1 MILKPF
7 NFLNLIAVIIMIG
20 LTSSCRNQLKQNTY
34 YSPNYKDGST
44 ERHDGL
50 GFEIP
55 RKYEIDVVYFNETP
69 KQKFEVIESLSLTQE
84 IPLEEKQT
92 QNGKMLYRGNHQTEK
107 QNLLNKMIES
117 ALALGAGA
125 LVDVK
130 YLVFSTSTTTGYTFT
145 GKAVRYVLK

>member
-1 MILKPF
+1 MIQKPF
-7 NFLNLIAVIIMIG
+7 NIFNLLLTFTFIG
-20 LTSSCRNQLKQNTY
+20 IGFSCKNQLKQNTY

-117 ALALGAGA
+117 ALAIGAGA

-130 YLVFSTSTTTGYTFT
+130 YQVFSTRTTTGYTFT

>member
-1 MILKPF
+1 MIQKAY
-7 NFLNLIAVIIMIG
+7 NFLPISTVFIIIG
-20 LTSSCRNQLKQNTY
+20 LGFSCKNQLKQNTY

-55 RKYEIDVVYFNETP
+55 HKYEIDVVYFNESP
-69 KQKFEVIESLSLTQE
+69 KQKFEIIEPLSITQE

-107 QNLLNKMIES
+107 QNLLNKMVES
-117 ALALGAGA
+117 AIALGASA
-125 LVDVK
+125 LIDVK
-130 YLVFSTSTTTGYTFT
+130 YQVFSTSTTTGYTFT

>member
-1 MILKPF
+1 MIQKPF
-7 NFLNLIAVIIMIG
+7 NILNLISVFTIIG
-20 LTSSCRNQLKQNTY
+20 LCLSCKNQFKQSTY
-34 YSPNYKDGST
+34 YTPNFKDGST

-69 KQKFEVIESLSLTQE
+69 KQKFEVIEPLSLTQE
-84 IPLEEKQT
+84 ILLEEKQT

-117 ALALGAGA
+117 ALALGASA
-125 LVDVK
+125 LIDVK
-130 YLVFSTSTTTGYTFT
+130 YQVFSTSTTTGYTFT

>member
-1 MILKPF
+1 MIQKPF
-7 NFLNLIAVIIMIG
+7 NFLQLSAVIVIIG
-20 LTSSCRNQLKQNTY
+20 LCLSCKNQLKQTTY

-44 ERHDGL
+44 EKHDGL
-50 GFEIP
+50 SFEIP
-55 RKYEIDVVYFNETP
+55 RKYEIDVVYFNESP
-69 KQKFEVIESLSLTQE
+69 KQKFEIIEPLSLTQE

-117 ALALGAGA
+117 ALALGASA
-125 LVDVK
+125 LIDVK
-130 YLVFSTSTTTGYTFT
+130 YQVFSTSTTTGYTFT

>member
-1 MILKPF
+1 MIQKPF
-7 NFLNLIAVIIMIG
+7 NILYLSVLLVVIFLG
-20 LTSSCRNQLKQNTY
+20 FSCKNQIKQNTY

-55 RKYEIDVVYFNETP
+55 RKYEIDVVYFNEST
-69 KQKFEVIESLSLTQE
+69 KQKYEIIEPLSISQE

-117 ALALGAGA
+117 ALALGASA
-125 LVDVK
+125 LIDVK
-130 YLVFSTSTTTGYTFT
+130 YQVFSTSSTTGYTFT
-145 GKAVRYVLK
+145 GKAVRYVLT

>member
-1 MILKPF
+1 MIQKPF
-7 NFLNLIAVIIMIG
+7 NILYFIALHIVIFLG
-20 LTSSCRNQLKQNTY
+20 FSCKNQLKQNTY

-55 RKYEIDVVYFNETP
+55 QKYEIDVVYFNESP
-69 KQKFEVIESLSLTQE
+69 KQKYEIIEPLSISQE
-84 IPLEEKQT
+84 ILLEQKQT

-117 ALALGAGA
+117 ALALGASA
-125 LVDVK
+125 LIDVK
-130 YLVFSTSTTTGYTFT
+130 YQVFSTSTTTGYTFT

>member
-1 MILKPF
+1 MIQKPF
-7 NFLNLIAVIIMIG
+7 NFLHLISIFTIIGIC
-20 LTSSCRNQLKQNTY
+20 LSCKNQLKQSTY
-34 YSPNYKDGST
+34 YSPNFKDGST

-55 RKYEIDVVYFNETP
+55 RKYEIDIVYFNETP
-69 KQKFEVIESLSLTQE
+69 KQKYEVIEPLSITQE
-84 IPLEEKQT
+84 IPLEDKQT

-130 YLVFSTSTTTGYTFT
+130 YQVFSTSTTTGYTFT

>member
-1 MILKPF
+1 MIQKPF
-7 NFLNLIAVIIMIG
+7 NFLHLITVFTIIGICV
-20 LTSSCRNQLKQNTY
+20 SCKNQLKQNTY
-34 YSPNYKDGST
+34 YSPNFKDGST
-44 ERHDGL
+44 ERHDVL

-55 RKYEIDVVYFNETP
+55 LKYEIDVVYFNETP
-69 KQKFEVIESLSLTQE
+69 KQKFEVIEPLSITQE
-84 IPLEEKQT
+84 IPLEDKQT

-125 LVDVK
+125 IVDVK
-130 YLVFSTSTTTGYTFT
+130 YQVFSTSTTTGYTFT

>member
-1 MILKPF
+1 MTLKPY
-7 NFLNLIAVIIMIG
+7 NFKFLSLILIIG
-20 LTSSCRNQLKQNTY
+20 LSFSCKNQLKQNTY

-55 RKYEIDVVYFNETP
+55 RKYEIDVVYFNESP
-69 KQKFEVIESLSLTQE
+69 KQNFEVIEPLSITQE

-117 ALALGAGA
+117 ALALGASA
-125 LVDVK
+125 LIDVK
-130 YLVFSTSTTTGYTFT
+130 YQVFSTSTTTGYTFT

>member
-1 MILKPF
+1 MIQKPF
-7 NFLNLIAVIIMIG
+7 NILYFIALLIVIFLG
-20 LTSSCRNQLKQNTY
+20 FSCKNQLKQNTY

-55 RKYEIDVVYFNETP
+55 QKYEIDVVYFNESP
-69 KQKFEVIESLSLTQE
+69 KQKYEIIEPLSISQE
-84 IPLEEKQT
+84 ILLEQKQT

-117 ALALGAGA
+117 ALALGASA
-125 LVDVK
+125 LIDVK
-130 YLVFSTSTTTGYTFT
+130 YQVFSTSTTTGYTFT

>member
-1 MILKPF
+1 MTQKPYKF
-7 NFLNLIAVIIMIG
+7 NLILSILLIIG
-20 LTSSCRNQLKQNTY
+20 LSFSCKNQLKQNTY

-69 KQKFEVIESLSLTQE
+69 KQKFEIIEPLMLTQE

-117 ALALGAGA
+117 ALALGASA
-125 LVDVK
+125 LIDVK
-130 YLVFSTSTTTGYTFT
+130 YQVFSTSSTTGYTFT

>member
-1 MILKPF
+1 MIQKPF
-7 NFLNLIAVIIMIG
+7 KFLNLIAVFIIIG
-20 LTSSCRNQLKQNTY
+20 LSSSCRNQLKQNTY

-55 RKYEIDVVYFNETP
+55 RKYEIDVVYFNENP
-69 KQKFEVIESLSLTQE
+69 KQKFEIIEPLSITQE
-84 IPLEEKQT
+84 IPLEDKQT

-125 LVDVK
+125 LIDVK
-130 YLVFSTSTTTGYTFT
+130 YQVFSTSTTTGYTFT
-145 GKAVRYVLK
+145 GKAVRYELK

>member
-1 MILKPF
+1 MIQKPF
-7 NFLNLIAVIIMIG
+7 NFLHLISVFTIIGIC
-20 LTSSCRNQLKQNTY
+20 LSCKNQLKQSTY
-34 YSPNYKDGST
+34 YTPNFKDGST

-69 KQKFEVIESLSLTQE
+69 KQKFEVIEPLSLTQE

-117 ALALGAGA
+117 ALALVAGA
-125 LVDVK
+125 LIDVK
-130 YLVFSTSTTTGYTFT
+130 YQVFSTSTTTGYTFT

>member
-1 MILKPF
+1 MTQKPYSF
-7 NFLNLIAVIIMIG
+7 QFLSLLCVIS
-20 LTSSCRNQLKQNTY
+20 LSFSCKNQLKQGTY

-55 RKYEIDVVYFNETP
+55 RKYEIDIVYFNETP
-69 KQKFEVIESLSLTQE
+69 KQTFEVIESLTLTQE
-84 IPLEEKQT
+84 IPLGEKQT

-117 ALALGAGA
+117 ALVLGASA
-125 LVDVK
+125 LIDVK
-130 YLVFSTSTTTGYTFT
+130 YQVFSTATTTGYTFT

>member
-55 RKYEIDVVYFNETP
+55 RKYEIDIVYFNETP

-130 YLVFSTSTTTGYTFT
+130 YQVFSTSTTTGYTFT

>member
-1 MILKPF
+1 MIQKPF
-7 NFLNLIAVIIMIG
+7 NILNLISVFTIIG
-20 LTSSCRNQLKQNTY
+20 LSLSCKNQLKQSTY
-34 YSPNYKDGST
+34 YTPNFKDGST

-69 KQKFEVIESLSLTQE
+69 KQKFEVIEPLSLTQE

-117 ALALGAGA
+117 ALALGASA

-130 YLVFSTSTTTGYTFT
+130 YQVFSTSSTTGYTFT

>member
-1 MILKPF
+1 MIQKPF
-7 NFLNLIAVIIMIG
+7 NILHLISVFTIIG
-20 LTSSCRNQLKQNTY
+20 LCLSCKNQLKQSTY
-34 YSPNYKDGST
+34 YTPNFKDGST

-69 KQKFEVIESLSLTQE
+69 KQKFEVIEPLSLTQE
-84 IPLEEKQT
+84 ILLEEKQT

-117 ALALGAGA
+117 ALALGASA
-125 LVDVK
+125 LIDVK
-130 YLVFSTSTTTGYTFT
+130 YQVFSTSTTTGYTFT

>member
-55 RKYEIDVVYFNETP
+55 RKYEIDIVYFNETP

-92 QNGKMLYRGNHQTEK
+92 KNGKMLYRGNHQTEK

-130 YLVFSTSTTTGYTFT
+130 YQVFSTSTTTGYTFT

>member
-1 MILKPF
+1 MIQKPF
-7 NFLNLIAVIIMIG
+7 NFLHLITVFTIIGICV
-20 LTSSCRNQLKQNTY
+20 SCKNQLKQNTY
-34 YSPNYKDGST
+34 YSPNFKDGST

-50 GFEIP
+50 GFEIS

-69 KQKFEVIESLSLTQE
+69 KQKFEVIEPLSITQE
-84 IPLEEKQT
+84 IPLEDKQT

-125 LVDVK
+125 IVDVK
-130 YLVFSTSTTTGYTFT
+130 YQVFSTSTTTGYTFT

>member
-1 MILKPF
+1 MIQKPF
-7 NFLNLIAVIIMIG
+7 NSFNLLLAFTFIG
-20 LTSSCRNQLKQNTY
+20 TGFSCKNQLKQNTY

-130 YLVFSTSTTTGYTFT
+130 YQVFSTSTTTGYTFT

>member
-1 MILKPF
+1 MIQKPF
-7 NFLNLIAVIIMIG
+7 NLLRLISVFTIIGIC
-20 LTSSCRNQLKQNTY
+20 LSCKNQLKQNTY
-34 YSPNYKDGST
+34 YSPNFKDGST

-55 RKYEIDVVYFNETP
+55 RKYEIDVIYFNETP
-69 KQKFEVIESLSLTQE
+69 KQKFEVIEPLSITQE
-84 IPLEEKQT
+84 IPLEDKQT

-130 YLVFSTSTTTGYTFT
+130 YQVFSTSTTTGYTFT

>member
-1 MILKPF
+1 MIQKPF
-7 NFLNLIAVIIMIG
+7 NFLHLISVFTIIGIC
-20 LTSSCRNQLKQNTY
+20 LSCKNQLKQSTY
-34 YSPNYKDGST
+34 YSPNFKDGST

-69 KQKFEVIESLSLTQE
+69 KQKYEVIEPLSITQE
-84 IPLEEKQT
+84 IPLEDKQT

-130 YLVFSTSTTTGYTFT
+130 YQVFSTSTTTGYTVT

>member
-1 MILKPF
+1 MTLKPY
-7 NFLNLIAVIIMIG
+7 NFKFLSLILIIG
-20 LTSSCRNQLKQNTY
+20 LSFSCKNQLKQNTY

-55 RKYEIDVVYFNETP
+55 RKYEIDVVYFNESP
-69 KQKFEVIESLSLTQE
+69 KQNFEVIEPLSITQE

-92 QNGKMLYRGNHQTEK
+92 QNGKMLYRGNHQIEK

-117 ALALGAGA
+117 ALALGASA
-125 LVDVK
+125 LIDVK
-130 YLVFSTSTTTGYTFT
+130 YQVFSTSTTTGYTFT

>member
-1 MILKPF
+1 MIQKPF
-7 NFLNLIAVIIMIG
+7 NILYFTALLIVIFLG
-20 LTSSCRNQLKQNTY
+20 FSCKNQLKKNTY

-55 RKYEIDVVYFNETP
+55 QKYEIDVVYFNESP
-69 KQKFEVIESLSLTQE
+69 KQKYEIIEPLSISQE
-84 IPLEEKQT
+84 ILLEEKQT

-117 ALALGAGA
+117 ALALGASA
-125 LVDVK
+125 LIDVK
-130 YLVFSTSTTTGYTFT
+130 YQVFSTSTTTGYTFT

>member
-1 MILKPF
+1 MIQKPF
-7 NFLNLIAVIIMIG
+7 NIFYFTALLIVIFLG
-20 LTSSCRNQLKQNTY
+20 FSCKNQLKQNTY

-55 RKYEIDVVYFNETP
+55 QKYEIDVVYFNESP
-69 KQKFEVIESLSLTQE
+69 KQKYEIIEPLSISQE
-84 IPLEEKQT
+84 ILLEEKQT

-117 ALALGAGA
+117 ALALGASA
-125 LVDVK
+125 LIDVK
-130 YLVFSTSTTTGYTFT
+130 YQVFSTSTTTGYTFT

>member
-1 MILKPF
+1 MIQKPF
-7 NFLNLIAVIIMIG
+7 NFLQLSAVIVIIG
-20 LTSSCRNQLKQNTY
+20 LGFSCKNQLKQTTY
-34 YSPNYKDGST
+34 YSPNFKDGST

-55 RKYEIDVVYFNETP
+55 RKYEIDVVYFNESP
-69 KQKFEVIESLSLTQE
+69 KQKFEIIEPLSLTQE

-117 ALALGAGA
+117 ALALGASA
-125 LVDVK
+125 LIDVK
-130 YLVFSTSTTTGYTFT
+130 YQVFSTSTTTGYTFT

>member
-1 MILKPF
+1 MTQKLFKFIKFSGIFLFIILGF
-7 NFLNLIAVIIMIG
+7 
-20 LTSSCRNQLKQNTY
+20 SCKNQLKQNTY
-34 YSPNYKDGST
+34 YSPNFKDGST

-55 RKYEIDVVYFNETP
+55 RKYEIDVVYFNDTP
-69 KQKFEVIESLSLTQE
+69 KQKFEIIESLTLMQE

-92 QNGKMLYRGNHQTEK
+92 KNGKMLYRGNHQTEK

-117 ALALGAGA
+117 ALALGASA
-125 LVDVK
+125 LIDVK
-130 YLVFSTSTTTGYTFT
+130 YQVFSTSSTTGYTFT

>member
-1 MILKPF
+1 MIQKLFKTNAF
-7 NFLNLIAVIIMIG
+7 ALIFIFTI
-20 LTSSCRNQLKQNTY
+20 SCKNQIKQNTY

-55 RKYEIDVVYFNETP
+55 KKYDIDVVYFNESP
-69 KQKFEVIESLSLTQE
+69 KQSFEVIEAVSISAE
-84 IPLEEKQT
+84 IPLEDNQT

-107 QNLLNKMIES
+107 QNLLNKMVES
-117 ALALGAGA
+117 ALALGASA
-125 LVDVK
+125 LIDVK
-130 YLVFSTSTTTGYTFT
+130 YQVYSTNMSTGYTFT

>member
-1 MILKPF
+1 MTLKPYSIK
-7 NFLNLIAVIIMIG
+7 FLSFFLIIG
-20 LTSSCRNQLKQNTY
+20 LSFSCKNQLKQNTF
-34 YSPNYKDGST
+34 YSPNYKDGTT

-55 RKYEIDVVYFNETP
+55 RKYEIDVVYFNESP
-69 KQKFEVIESLSLTQE
+69 KQKFEIIEGLSLTQE

-117 ALALGAGA
+117 ALALGASA
-125 LVDVK
+125 LIDVK
-130 YLVFSTSTTTGYTFT
+130 YQVFSTSTTTGYTFT

>member
-1 MILKPF
+1 MIQKPF
-7 NFLNLIAVIIMIG
+7 NILNLISVFTIIG
-20 LTSSCRNQLKQNTY
+20 LCLSCKNQLKQSTY
-34 YSPNYKDGST
+34 YTPNFKDGST
-44 ERHDGL
+44 ERHDCL

-69 KQKFEVIESLSLTQE
+69 KQKFEVIEPLSLTQE
-84 IPLEEKQT
+84 ILLEEKQT

-117 ALALGAGA
+117 ALALGASA
-125 LVDVK
+125 LIDVK
-130 YLVFSTSTTTGYTFT
+130 YQVFSTSTTTGYTFT

>member
-1 MILKPF
+1 MIQKPF
-7 NFLNLIAVIIMIG
+7 NILFFISVFTIIG
-20 LTSSCRNQLKQNTY
+20 LSLSCKNQLKQSTY
-34 YSPNYKDGST
+34 YTPNFKDGST

-69 KQKFEVIESLSLTQE
+69 KQKFEVIEPLSLTQE

-117 ALALGAGA
+117 ALALGASA

-130 YLVFSTSTTTGYTFT
+130 YQVFSTSSTTGYTFT

>member
-1 MILKPF
+1 MIQKPF
-7 NFLNLIAVIIMIG
+7 NVLIFIAVFSIIG
-20 LTSSCRNQLKQNTY
+20 LFFSCKNQLKQSTY
-34 YSPNYKDGST
+34 YTPNFKDGST

-69 KQKFEVIESLSLTQE
+69 KQKFEVIEPLSITEE
-84 IPLEEKQT
+84 IPLENKQT

-130 YLVFSTSTTTGYTFT
+130 YQVFSTSTTTGYTFT

>member
-1 MILKPF
+1 MIQKPF
-7 NFLNLIAVIIMIG
+7 KILIFISVFTIIG
-20 LTSSCRNQLKQNTY
+20 LSLSCKNQLKQSTY
-34 YSPNYKDGST
+34 YTPNFKDGST

-69 KQKFEVIESLSLTQE
+69 KQKFEVIEPLSLTQE

-92 QNGKMLYRGNHQTEK
+92 QNGKMLYRGNHQNEK

-117 ALALGAGA
+117 AIALGASA

-130 YLVFSTSTTTGYTFT
+130 YQVFSTSSTTGYTFT

>member
-1 MILKPF
+1 MIQKPF
-7 NFLNLIAVIIMIG
+7 NILNLISVFTIIG
-20 LTSSCRNQLKQNTY
+20 LCLSCKNQLKQSTY
-34 YSPNYKDGST
+34 YTPNFKDGST

-69 KQKFEVIESLSLTQE
+69 KQKFEVIEPLSLTQE
-84 IPLEEKQT
+84 ILLEEKQT

-117 ALALGAGA
+117 ALALGASA
-125 LVDVK
+125 LIDVK
-130 YLVFSTSTTTGYTFT
+130 YQVFSTSTTTGYTFT

>member
-1 MILKPF
+1 MIQKPF
-7 NFLNLIAVIIMIG
+7 NIFNLLLAFTFIG
-20 LTSSCRNQLKQNTY
+20 IGFSCKNQLKQNTY

-69 KQKFEVIESLSLTQE
+69 KQKFEVIESLSLTKE

-107 QNLLNKMIES
+107 QNILNKMIES

-130 YLVFSTSTTTGYTFT
+130 YQVFSTSTTTGYTFT